1 MKIGLSRERKN
12 PPDKRVA
19 LSPIQCI
26 ALQNRYPNT
35 KILVESSPSRAFS
48 DQQYREV
55 GIEVVNDLQG
65 AEIIFNIKEL
75 PADALI
81 PGKTYFF
88 FSHTIKK
95 QPYNREMLKSIL
107 TKNITLI
114 DYEILQYENGQ
125 RVLGFGRF
133 AGIVGTY
140 NGFLAYGK
148 KHGLFTLKP
157 AHQSTNYASLLTQ
170 LLKIKLPNMR
180 ILVSGGGRVSQGAL
194 DLLRALQLREVSP
207 EQFLHIQYNE
217 PIFVQL
223 NSPELYIHPSQN
235 SWNTKHFYSHHKEY
249 KSQFSAYIS
258 HTDLFINGI
267 YWTTDLPRLFE
278 KLDTASAQFVPTVI
292 ADISCDIDGS
302 VPITYKSTSIE
313 NPVMGWSRSKQAPC
327 EPYSKDSID
336 IMAVG
341 NLPNELPRDASEE
354 FGEMLLQLVIPAL
367 FEKKSR
373 LLLGATICKAG
384 KLTDKYNYL
393 SDYVQ

>member
-1 MKIGLSRERKN
+1 M
-12 PPDKRVA
+12 A
-19 LSPIQCI
+19 LSPIQCV
-26 ALQNRYPNT
+26 ALQNRYPNA

-48 DQQYREV
+48 DQQYREL
-55 GIEVVNDLQG
+55 GIEVTDDLQG

-75 PADALI
+75 PADDLI

-114 DYEILQYENGQ
+114 DYEILHFENGQ
-125 RVLGFGRF
+125 RVLGFGRY

-140 NGFLAYGK
+140 NGLLAYGK
-148 KHGLFTLKP
+148 KHGLFSLKP
-157 AHQSTNYASLLTQ
+157 AHQSTNYTSILTQ
-170 LLKIKLPNMR
+170 LLQIKLPNMR
-180 ILVSGGGRVSQGAL
+180 ILVSGGGRVSQGSL
-194 DLLRALQLREVSP
+194 DILRALQLREVSP
-207 EQFLHIQYNE
+207 GQFLHIQYNE

-249 KSQFSAYIS
+249 KSQFSTYLS
-258 HTDLFINGI
+258 HTDLLINGI
-267 YWTTDLPRLFE
+267 YWTADLPRLFE
-278 KLDTASAQFVPTVI
+278 KSDTASTQFRPTVI

-313 NPVMGWSRSKQAPC
+313 NPVMGWSRSNQLPC
-327 EPYSKDSID
+327 EPYSMDSID

-354 FGEMLLQLVIPAL
+354 FGEMLLQSVIPAL

-373 LLLGATICKAG
+373 LLLNATICKEG
-384 KLTDKYNYL
+384 KLTKKYNYL